1 MTSLMS
7 NQPEIC
13 TICTEPCD
21 DNNPGHKLGCGHTFH
36 VECVLHWFRFENT
49 SCPNCRS
56 EKECHFWMPMSASQR
71 VGLLRRRRHK
81 LPRDLQRRIQK
92 LDEYRALQKELRKER
107 KDLKKAN
114 SQVFSTYNKLGSRIR
129 CVEQKEESLF
139 MMLSN
144 QASEHVPFLEPL
156 DYDEYSDSDDSEL
169 VS

>member
-1 MTSLMS
+1 
-7 NQPEIC
+7 
-13 TICTEPCD
+13 
-21 DNNPGHKLGCGHTFH
+21 
-36 VECVLHWFRFENT
+36 
-49 SCPNCRS
+49 
-56 EKECHFWMPMSASQR
+56 MPMSASQR